1 MEIKGQ
7 LKFIRTSPRKAR
19 IIANLVKGMNVVVAE
34 NQLHFA
40 NKVAARII
48 SKLLDSTVANA
59 INNFKLKKEDL
70 YIKKIT
76 VDGGPSL
83 KRWMPRA
90 MGRATPILK
99 RSSHIMIVLDE
110 RPSSASSSRETIKEH
125 GKVDKA
131 KKVKETKKA
140 TVTDASKLW
149 RRSEGKEK
157 KTKK

>member
-48 SKLLDSTVANA
+48 SKLLNSTVANA
-59 INNFKLKKEDL
+59 TNNFKLKKEDL

-110 RPSSASSSRETIKEH
+110 KPSSASI
-125 GKVDKA
+125 GKKVEIDKKA
-131 KKVKETKKA
+131 KKGEKTVKEKKATEGKEVKKETKK
-140 TVTDASKLW
+140 V
-149 RRSEGKEK
+149 EK